1 MKMNYNKEGVMQG
14 RANQMKA
21 KETPNTFA
29 TQDSASV
36 VKGTAKLDRNT
47 RMAGQEGERLMAMMN
62 DPIEAER
69 TKKWM
74 NMFGLSNQGSEF
86 NQAKMMGGMPPA

>member
-1 MKMNYNKEGVMQG
+1 
-14 RANQMKA
+14 MKA

-29 TQDSASV
+29 TQDGASV

-62 DPIEAER
+62 DPIEAQR
-69 TKKWM
+69 TQKWM
-74 NMFGLSNQGSEF
+74 NMFGLSNQGTEF